1 MMSEY
6 WIISAPGDKTCQ
18 QTFDTMNNLTSKQ
31 HNLCNNYKFHIPDLK
46 VGTLD
51 QLVGLS
57 DDLGKLDTYVEQITR
72 KVANY
77 LGEVLEDQRDKLH
90 ENLLANNSP
99 GPPDDSMPCRHHQR
113 LKHLSLRHHRK
124 HQHTHH
130 QNNPLSYHHNHH
142 RQLPTDLKGKSSNLT
157 HSRAT
162 ATTTSTTT
170 HTYHA
175 IAVTTACPTCPV
187 SGGSLNNL
195 STSND
200 ELEREFDYVIAPAC
214 ACDDCYAA
222 GSSVFPP
229 PSTSAT
235 ASTLVADECYSQT
248 ASSMLNATRSAI
260 STVAAIAT
268 GSMGGASTSAAAAA
282 AAASTTA
289 ASTPAPAKNSSA
301 STLCSSSAY
310 FSTSAPTTSSSV
322 HSMSRS
328 NSKKLNNNTCSI
340 NNNKL
345 SFRSNSHV
353 SQLNL
358 PMHPHPHQQQSPAT
372 MSPPPLQSPTQKF
385 CGSAATGD
393 DEDGA
398 ADKGGA
404 DAELKS
410 SNSVSDLSETFDWWF
425 NRPKRNSKKCR
436 YLIASHSPSP
446 STARELSNANIN
458 NIIHR
463 TQCQTL
469 TANHQSPNAKCH
481 VQMSIS
487 SARPFC
493 HAPIA
498 RRCIVPVFRGAM
510 HEPGAHRRARVFAN
524 TIRTCTQ
531 IDKHS
536 NPMTFLHQTSPTP
549 RSSYRSLFNS
559 LADQIYSKRS
569 TTSQLNINNG
579 FNLTPTHRSSPVSS
593 CCGSSSQGRSSPD
606 TDNGDPPEFPLSPA
620 ELPQYLTRFQWDMAK
635 YPIKQSLRNIAD
647 IISKQIGQIDADLK
661 TKSQAYN
668 NLKGNLQNLEKKK
681 TGSLLTRNLADL
693 VKKEHFILD
702 SEYLTT
708 LLVIVPKP
716 MANDWMTNYEK
727 ITDMIV
733 PRSSQLIQE
742 DSDYCLFNVTLFKKV
757 AEEFKMHARERKF
770 IVRDFVYNEEE
781 LAAGKNEMTKLMTDK
796 KKQFGPLV
804 RWLKVNFSEAFCA
817 LIHVKALRVFVES
830 VLRYGLPVNF
840 QAILIEPN
848 KKSVKRLRDVLNQL
862 YGHLD
867 GASAG
872 GHASSADN
880 VEIPGLGFG
889 QSEYF
894 PYVFY
899 KVNIDMVEQAK
910 I

>member
-31 HNLCNNYKFHIPDLK
+31 HNLCSNYKFHIPDLK

-72 KVANY
+72 KVAMY

-99 GPPDDSMPCRHHQR
+99 GPPDESMPPCRHHQR
-113 LKHLSLRHHRK
+113 LKHLSLRHQRK

-130 QNNPLSYHHNHH
+130 QNNPQHYHPHH
-142 RQLPTDLKGKSSNLT
+142 HHQLPTDLKGKCNLSVSRDSNT
-157 HSRAT
+157 TNPNAN
-162 ATTTSTTT
+162 ATTTHASSSSASTV
-170 HTYHA
+170 YA
-175 IAVTTACPTCPV
+175 SASARANCPSCH
-187 SGGSLNNL
+187 GSLNNL
-195 STSND
+195 STTHD
-200 ELEREFDYVIAPAC
+200 ESEREFDFVIPPGC
-214 ACDDCYAA
+214 ACDECYVYA
-222 GSSVFPP
+222 P
-229 PSTSAT
+229 PSLPSASASAT

-248 ASSMLNATRSAI
+248 ASSMLNATRCAI
-260 STVAAIAT
+260 STVTAIAT
-268 GSMGGASTSAAAAA
+268 GSSTGVQKTVQPNAATAAENAAENAAANAA
-282 AAASTTA
+282 TA
-289 ASTPAPAKNSSA
+289 TATATSSA
-301 STLCSSSAY
+301 STLCSSAY
-310 FSTSAPTTSSSV
+310 FSTSAPTGSSSV
-322 HSMSRS
+322 QSMSRS
-328 NSKKLNNNTCSI
+328 NSKKLNNNNCSI
-340 NNNKL
+340 NNNNNNHHNNKL
-345 SFRSNSHV
+345 SLRSSCSHM
-353 SQLNL
+353 SQFNL
-358 PMHPHPHQQQSPAT
+358 LTPQSPPQSPQQQQQQSPKQHLQQLQLGSGANSGGDAT
-372 MSPPPLQSPTQKF
+372 SPPPPLQSPTDKS
-385 CGSAATGD
+385 CDTDMDDDLDDPKSPHSA
-393 DEDGA
+393 
-398 ADKGGA
+398 
-404 DAELKS
+404 S
-410 SNSVSDLSETFDWWF
+410 SLSETFDWWF
-425 NRPKRNSKKCR
+425 NKPKRNSKKC
-436 YLIASHSPSP
+436 
-446 STARELSNANIN
+446 
-458 NIIHR
+458 
-463 TQCQTL
+463 
-469 TANHQSPNAKCH
+469 
-481 VQMSIS
+481 
-487 SARPFC
+487 
-493 HAPIA
+493 
-498 RRCIVPVFRGAM
+498 
-510 HEPGAHRRARVFAN
+510 
-524 TIRTCTQ
+524 
-531 IDKHS
+531 
-536 NPMTFLHQTSPTP
+536 
-549 RSSYRSLFNS
+549 
-559 LADQIYSKRS
+559 
-569 TTSQLNINNG
+569 
-579 FNLTPTHRSSPVSS
+579 RSSPVSS

-606 TDNGDPPEFPLSPA
+606 TDNAEPPEFPLSPA

-647 IISKQIGQIDADLK
+647 IISKQIGQIDGDLK

-708 LLVIVPKP
+708 LLVIVPKA
-716 MANDWMTNYEK
+716 MANDWLANYEK

-733 PRSSQLIQE
+733 PRSSQLIKE
-742 DSDYCLFNVTLFKKV
+742 DPDYCLFNVTLFKKV
-757 AEEFKMHARERKF
+757 TEEFKLHARERKF

-872 GHASSADN
+872 GHVSSADN
-880 VEIPGLGFG
+880 VDIPGLGFG
-889 QSEYF
+889 QSEYY

-899 KVNIDMVEQAK
+899 KVNIDMVEQTK
-910 I
+910 L

>member
-18 QTFDTMNNLTSKQ
+18 QTYDTMNNLTSKQ

-90 ENLLANNSP
+90 ENLMANN
-99 GPPDDSMPCRHHQR
+99 
-113 LKHLSLRHHRK
+113 
-124 HQHTHH
+124 T
-130 QNNPLSYHHNHH
+130 
-142 RQLPTDLKGKSSNLT
+142 
-157 HSRAT
+157 
-162 ATTTSTTT
+162 
-170 HTYHA
+170 
-175 IAVTTACPTCPV
+175 
-187 SGGSLNNL
+187 
-195 STSND
+195 
-200 ELEREFDYVIAPAC
+200 
-214 ACDDCYAA
+214 
-222 GSSVFPP
+222 
-229 PSTSAT
+229 
-235 ASTLVADECYSQT
+235 
-248 ASSMLNATRSAI
+248 
-260 STVAAIAT
+260 
-268 GSMGGASTSAAAAA
+268 
-282 AAASTTA
+282 
-289 ASTPAPAKNSSA
+289 
-301 STLCSSSAY
+301 
-310 FSTSAPTTSSSV
+310 
-322 HSMSRS
+322 
-328 NSKKLNNNTCSI
+328 
-340 NNNKL
+340 
-345 SFRSNSHV
+345 
-353 SQLNL
+353 
-358 PMHPHPHQQQSPAT
+358 
-372 MSPPPLQSPTQKF
+372 
-385 CGSAATGD
+385 
-393 DEDGA
+393 
-398 ADKGGA
+398 
-404 DAELKS
+404 
-410 SNSVSDLSETFDWWF
+410 
-425 NRPKRNSKKCR
+425 
-436 YLIASHSPSP
+436 
-446 STARELSNANIN
+446 
-458 NIIHR
+458 
-463 TQCQTL
+463 
-469 TANHQSPNAKCH
+469 
-481 VQMSIS
+481 
-487 SARPFC
+487 
-493 HAPIA
+493 
-498 RRCIVPVFRGAM
+498 
-510 HEPGAHRRARVFAN
+510 
-524 TIRTCTQ
+524 
-531 IDKHS
+531 
-536 NPMTFLHQTSPTP
+536 
-549 RSSYRSLFNS
+549 
-559 LADQIYSKRS
+559 
-569 TTSQLNINNG
+569 
-579 FNLTPTHRSSPVSS
+579 
-593 CCGSSSQGRSSPD
+593 
-606 TDNGDPPEFPLSPA
+606 

-647 IISKQIGQIDADLK
+647 IISKQIGQIDGDLK

-708 LLVIVPKP
+708 LLVIVPKV
-716 MANDWMTNYEK
+716 MANDWLTNYEK

-742 DSDYCLFNVTLFKKV
+742 DNDYCLFNVTLFKKV
-757 AEEFKMHARERKF
+757 AEEFKLHARERKF

-872 GHASSADN
+872 GAVSSADN
-880 VEIPGLGFG
+880 VDIPGLGFG

-910 I
+910 V

>member
-18 QTFDTMNNLTSKQ
+18 QTYDTMNNLTSKQ

-90 ENLLANNSP
+90 ENLMANNSP

-113 LKHLSLRHHRK
+113 IKHLSLRHQRK

-130 QNNPLSYHHNHH
+130 QNKPQHYHHHH
-142 RQLPTDLKGKSSNLT
+142 HHQLPQDLKGKSAPASQGVACSPATPPPPNLPPPT
-157 HSRAT
+157 P
-162 ATTTSTTT
+162 
-170 HTYHA
+170 
-175 IAVTTACPTCPV
+175 ACACISADALAPGHGHGSV
-187 SGGSLNNL
+187 SGGSLTNL
-195 STSND
+195 SSSHD
-200 ELEREFDYVIAPAC
+200 PEPEFDACPCDECFAC
-214 ACDDCYAA
+214 A
-222 GSSVFPP
+222 P

-235 ASTLVADECYSQT
+235 ASTLLADECYSQT
-248 ASSMLNATRSAI
+248 ASSMLSATRCAL

-268 GSMGGASTSAAAAA
+268 GSGLGSGPSTSAAAAA
-282 AAASTTA
+282 ASTGGVAS
-289 ASTPAPAKNSSA
+289 SSA
-301 STLCSSSAY
+301 CSSAY

-322 HSMSRS
+322 HSSMSRS
-328 NSKKLNNNTCSI
+328 NSKRLNNNTCSI

-345 SFRSNSHV
+345 SFRSGSHV
-353 SQLNL
+353 SQLHL
-358 PMHPHPHQQQSPAT
+358 PTHQQHQSHHQLHHPL
-372 MSPPPLQSPTQKF
+372 PPGHHHSQPNPLQSPTQKSVSEDE
-385 CGSAATGD
+385 GDAAAPD
-393 DEDGA
+393 DGETDGEDP
-398 ADKGGA
+398 
-404 DAELKS
+404 KS
-410 SNSVSDLSETFDWWF
+410 PNSVQSDLSDTFDWWF
-425 NRPKRNSKKCR
+425 NKPKRNSKK
-436 YLIASHSPSP
+436 
-446 STARELSNANIN
+446 
-458 NIIHR
+458 
-463 TQCQTL
+463 
-469 TANHQSPNAKCH
+469 
-481 VQMSIS
+481 S
-487 SARPFC
+487 SAQR
-493 HAPIA
+493 
-498 RRCIVPVFRGAM
+498 
-510 HEPGAHRRARVFAN
+510 N
-524 TIRTCTQ
+524 TETPQSQQQQTPQGHQQTAQQQPTTIQQQTTQ
-531 IDKHS
+531 TPLFQQTPQQHLSKA
-536 NPMTFLHQTSPTP
+536 MTFWHQASTTP
-549 RSSYRSLFNS
+549 RSSYRSFFNS

-569 TTSQLNINNG
+569 TPSQLNINNG

-606 TDNGDPPEFPLSPA
+606 TDPAEPPEFPLSPA

-647 IISKQIGQIDADLK
+647 IISKQIGQIDGDLK

-708 LLVIVPKP
+708 LLVIVPKV
-716 MANDWMTNYEK
+716 MANDWLTNYEK

-733 PRSSQLIQE
+733 PRSTQLIQE

-757 AEEFKMHARERKF
+757 AEEFKLHARERKF

-872 GHASSADN
+872 GQVSSADN
-880 VEIPGLGFG
+880 VDIPGLGFG
-889 QSEYF
+889 QSEYY

>member
-18 QTFDTMNNLTSKQ
+18 QTYDTMNNLTSKQ

-90 ENLLANNSP
+90 ENLMANNSP

-113 LKHLSLRHHRK
+113 IKHLSLRHQRK

-130 QNNPLSYHHNHH
+130 QNKPQHYHHHH
-142 RQLPTDLKGKSSNLT
+142 HHHQLPQDLKGKSAVSCSPATSPAPAPPNLPP
-157 HSRAT
+157 
-162 ATTTSTTT
+162 
-170 HTYHA
+170 
-175 IAVTTACPTCPV
+175 ACACDALAPGSV
-187 SGGSLNNL
+187 SGGSLTNL
-195 STSND
+195 SSGHEPET
-200 ELEREFDYVIAPAC
+200 EPEFDACPCDECFAC
-214 ACDDCYAA
+214 A
-222 GSSVFPP
+222 P

-235 ASTLVADECYSQT
+235 ASTLLADECYSQT
-248 ASSMLNATRSAI
+248 ASSMLSATRCAL

-268 GSMGGASTSAAAAA
+268 GSGLGSGPSTSAAAAA
-282 AAASTTA
+282 AAS
-289 ASTPAPAKNSSA
+289 STPGGGVGAPTSC
-301 STLCSSSAY
+301 STLCSSAY

-322 HSMSRS
+322 HSSMSRS
-328 NSKKLNNNTCSI
+328 NSKRLNNNTCSI

-345 SFRSNSHV
+345 SFRSGSHV
-353 SQLNL
+353 SQLHL
-358 PMHPHPHQQQSPAT
+358 ASHPQQQQPQHHPHSQPMHT
-372 MSPPPLQSPTQKF
+372 NPLQSPTQK
-385 CGSAATGD
+385 SMSEDEGD
-393 DEDGA
+393 TANAPDDGETDEDP
-398 ADKGGA
+398 
-404 DAELKS
+404 KS
-410 SNSVSDLSETFDWWF
+410 PHSVQSDLSDTFDWWF
-425 NRPKRNSKKCR
+425 NKPKRNSKK
-436 YLIASHSPSP
+436 
-446 STARELSNANIN
+446 
-458 NIIHR
+458 
-463 TQCQTL
+463 
-469 TANHQSPNAKCH
+469 
-481 VQMSIS
+481 S
-487 SARPFC
+487 SAQQLN
-493 HAPIA
+493 
-498 RRCIVPVFRGAM
+498 
-510 HEPGAHRRARVFAN
+510 E
-524 TIRTCTQ
+524 TTQ
-531 IDKHS
+531 QHQQTQQQHPTPPLT
-536 NPMTFLHQTSPTP
+536 NPQPQQHQQTQQQHQNQNQYQNQHLSKAMTFWHQASTTP
-549 RSSYRSLFNS
+549 RSSYRSFFNS

-569 TTSQLNINNG
+569 TPSQLNINNG

-606 TDNGDPPEFPLSPA
+606 TDPAEPPEFPLSPA

-647 IISKQIGQIDADLK
+647 IISKQIGQIDGDLK

-708 LLVIVPKP
+708 LLVIVPKV
-716 MANDWMTNYEK
+716 MANDWLTNYEK

-757 AEEFKMHARERKF
+757 AEEFKLHARERKF

-872 GHASSADN
+872 GAVSSADN
-880 VEIPGLGFG
+880 VDIPGLGFG

-910 I
+910 V